1 MIRPPPRT
9 TRTDTLFPYTTL
21 FRSQLA
27 RGPRTINVNFPLGN
41 GLKSKGF
48 VNTTT
53 ADINDNISIK
63 NIFSRRLFKLT
74 TDYDIDGT
82 PLPILDVSNTYQSD
96 YIVERTEEVQLH
108 VDFGIL
114 TGSIGYNDGNLKDNG
129 KESRRDR
136 V

>member
-1 MIRPPPRT
+1 MIRRPPRS

-21 FRSQLA
+21 FRS
-27 RGPRTINVNFPLGN
+27 TINVNFPLGN

-63 NIFSRRLFKLT
+63 NIFSRRLFKQK

-82 PLPILDVSNTYQSD
+82 PLPILDVSNPYQSD
-96 YIVERTEEVQLH
+96 FIVE
-108 VDFGIL
+108 
-114 TGSIGYNDGNLKDNG
+114 
-129 KESRRDR
+129 DR
-136 V
+136 KSTRLNSSH